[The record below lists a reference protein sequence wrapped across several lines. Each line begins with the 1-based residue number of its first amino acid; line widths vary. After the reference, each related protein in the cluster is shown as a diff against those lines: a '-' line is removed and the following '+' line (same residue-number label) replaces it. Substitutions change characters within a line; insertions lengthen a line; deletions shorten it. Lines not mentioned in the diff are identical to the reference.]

1 MSALGLTLYT
11 WQCEV
16 LVSCSKGIPTACLAP
31 NGSGKSSTVLTSLIL
46 WFLSEFPKGRAVV
59 TSGSWAQLKSQLFD
73 NLKRFSNH
81 RLFAGYE
88 FLESSLKTPA
98 GGFAVGLSV
107 EDAYKME
114 GHHQRTDSPVLVVVD
129 EAKAI
134 ADPVFEAIDKCTPTF
149 KIIVSSAGPASGR
162 LYRIFTSESKYW
174 FRRKVTYRE
183 CPHLSET
190 QRLIDLEL
198 YPAGEHSTFYKNKWL
213 SEFATDAGE
222 SVISLD
228 SLRACQANPPAHQ
241 PGQITAGCDFAAG
254 GGDSCVLSIAN
265 ANRLEVVDSWKHH
278 NPKNS
283 AGRFIN
289 LFRKLGLKGHQISG
303 DAGGLGVGFIYDL
316 QASGFYIK
324 AVNNGSPARKSEQYA
339 NLAAEYWDGFNV
351 LVENRRIILP
361 NNEALL
367 SQLSNRRKEYDS
379 KGRIKLESKEDM
391 KARGASSPDLA
402 DAAILAM
409 MAPGGWGSFRA
420 NVNPAGAQ
428 HEAEQW
434 DYLAELQVRHSKIL
448 QWGSEGPGSV
458 DFSRL
463 W

>member
-1 MSALGLTLYT
+1 M
-11 WQCEV
+11 
-16 LVSCSKGIPTACLAP
+16 
-31 NGSGKSSTVLTSLIL
+31 
-46 WFLSEFPKGRAVV
+46 
-59 TSGSWAQLKSQLFD
+59 
-73 NLKRFSNH
+73 
-81 RLFAGYE
+81 FAGYE
-88 FLESSLKTPA
+88 FLESSLKTPV

-198 YPAGEHSTFYKNKWL
+198 YPAGEASTFYRNKWL
-213 SEFATDAGE
+213 SEFASDSGE
-222 SVISLD
+222 AIISLD
-228 SLRACQANPPAHQ
+228 SLRACQAKPPAHQ
-241 PGQITAGCDFAAG
+241 PGIVTAGCDFAAG
-254 GGDSCVLSIAN
+254 GGDSCVLAIAN
-265 ANRLEVVDSWKHH
+265 GNRLEVVDSWKHH
-278 NPKNS
+278 NPKSS

-316 QASGFYIK
+316 QASRFYIK
-324 AVNNGSPARKSEQYA
+324 AVNNNSSARKSELYA
-339 NLAAEYWDGFNV
+339 NLAAELWDQFNV
-351 LVENRRIILP
+351 LVENKRVILP
-361 NNEALL
+361 NNDRLIAE
-367 SQLSNRRKEYDS
+367 LSNRRKEYDS

-409 MAPGGWGSFRA
+409 MAPGAWGSFTA
-420 NVNPAGAQ
+420 NLNPAGAQ
-428 HEAEQW
+428 HQAEQW
-434 DYLAELQVRHSKIL
+434 DYLAELQVRHSTTL
-448 QWGSEGPGSV
+448 QWGSEGPGAV